1 MAKDGK
7 DMTSAEEPAEDHY
20 GDELLS
26 ASWNPVIA
34 LLEWSC
40 ARTGAQTSR
49 DKAPAVGEEDANDF
63 LGRVYT
69 SGV

>member
-7 DMTSAEEPAEDHY
+7 DMSSAADTAGQDY

-40 ARTGAQTSR
+40 ARTGAEASR
-49 DKAPAVGEEDANDF
+49 DKAPAVDEEEANDF
-63 LGRVYT
+63 LGRIYM
-69 SGV
+69 SGG